1 VKEWEDRLNRDE
13 DYDIRGASIVSDER
27 EELNEKEKEK
37 EDKVDDKVDMET
49 FKPKFLSKKNREKG
63 GLNDLKE
70 EIELRK

>member
-27 EELNEKEKEK
+27 DQQLDEKK
-37 EDKVDDKVDMET
+37 EDNKVDDKVDMET

>member
-1 VKEWEDRLNRDE
+1 MKEWEDRLNRDE

-27 EELNEKEKEK
+27 DQQQLDEKK
-37 EDKVDDKVDMET
+37 EDNKVDDKVDMET

>member
-1 VKEWEDRLNRDE
+1 
-13 DYDIRGASIVSDER
+13 
-27 EELNEKEKEK
+27 
-37 EDKVDDKVDMET
+37 MET